1 MKTNIVIDNLPPH
14 LTKFWVLSYGSKCCH
29 PINLQ
34 DSLNCNILGKK
45 WMMKFI
51 FCMQIKIEVFY
62 KLILSLWVRVT
73 RDVQSTKNK
82 FACLFHISIK
92 AWAKLIFGLQKNIK
106 VFYKMIMSLWVYLIR
121 DAQSTQNNR
130 FTISLQ

>member
-1 MKTNIVIDNLPPH
+1 MKTNIVIDSSQLH
-14 LTKFWVLSYGSKCCH
+14 LAKFWALSYRPKCCQ

-51 FCMQIKIEVFY
+51 FCMQINTEVLY
-62 KLILSLWVRVT
+62 KLILSFWVSVT
-73 RDVQSTKNK
+73 RHAQSTENK
-82 FACLFHISIK
+82 FAYLCHISIK
-92 AWAKLIFGLQKNIK
+92 VWEKLIFCLQIKIK
-106 VFYKMIMSLWVYLIR
+106 VFYKMISFCACLANH
-121 DAQSTQNNR
+121 AQSTQNNR